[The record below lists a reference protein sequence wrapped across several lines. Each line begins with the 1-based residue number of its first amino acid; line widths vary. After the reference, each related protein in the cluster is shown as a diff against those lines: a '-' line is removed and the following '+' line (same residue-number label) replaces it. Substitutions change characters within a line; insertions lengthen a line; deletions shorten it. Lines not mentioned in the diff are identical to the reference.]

1 MNNTGPSPQI
11 QVLHHTFHTAL
22 NFLFLPF
29 ACINLQATHPLCLA
43 SPPPNLWYV
52 DKPFKEIASPFVRL
66 NANKHMSRLDKKTKQ
81 KLTRIDKENSTGTKV
96 LVRSYYEKQIQV
108 TTCYISG
115 KQATDIWNAVYFFF
129 MIGMNLF
136 CLSTDCSDTTSL
148 VLPVKL
154 S

>member
-66 NANKHMSRLDKKTKQ
+66 NANKHMSRLDQKNETK
-81 KLTRIDKENSTGTKV
+81 IDKNRQGKLYRYEGFSTKLLRKANSGDY
-96 LVRSYYEKQIQV
+96 LLH
-108 TTCYISG
+108 
-115 KQATDIWNAVYFFF
+115 IWETSDRHLKCSVFFF
-129 MIGMNLF
+129 H
-136 CLSTDCSDTTSL
+136 DWHEL
-148 VLPVKL
+148 VLFIHRL
-154 S
+154 QWHH